1 MFFPVWVIINTYAM
15 REMTRPSAGEL
26 LLDKSNGLWLRQLAV
41 TAGGFVGMQGT
52 GDARIQ
58 HPIFALNF

>member
-1 MFFPVWVIINTYAM
+1 MYKSLYAM

-52 GDARIQ
+52 GGARIQ
-58 HPIFALNF
+58 HPIFSLNF